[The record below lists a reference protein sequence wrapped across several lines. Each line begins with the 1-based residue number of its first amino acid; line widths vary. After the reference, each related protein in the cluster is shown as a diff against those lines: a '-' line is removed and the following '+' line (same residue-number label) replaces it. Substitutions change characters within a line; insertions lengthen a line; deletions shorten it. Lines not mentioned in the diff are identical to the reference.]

1 MPFTIKSLE
10 EATMQERELLTS
22 DELSA
27 RLKVRPDTIREW
39 SRNGLIPSV
48 RITAKVVRFD
58 YGAVVAKLKEQSCE
72 SGVSHA

>member
-1 MPFTIKSLE
+1 MP
-10 EATMQERELLTS
+10 ERELLTS

-48 RITAKVVRFD
+48 RITAKIVRFD
-58 YGAVVAKLKEQSCE
+58 YEAVVAKLKKQSFE
-72 SGVSHA
+72 SEVSND